1 MVAIKPA
8 DADTFVA
15 RPNPA
20 QPIVLIYGGDAG
32 LVRERAEKI
41 ARIKALGCTHFIDDL
56 EEVFID
62 SDFPSD
68 VERFLLSE
76 DIPRVPEGIHVFRSW
91 HDIATAFFD

>member
-41 ARIKALGCTHFIDDL
+41 AG
-56 EEVFID
+56 
-62 SDFPSD
+62 
-68 VERFLLSE
+68 
-76 DIPRVPEGIHVFRSW
+76 
-91 HDIATAFFD
+91 